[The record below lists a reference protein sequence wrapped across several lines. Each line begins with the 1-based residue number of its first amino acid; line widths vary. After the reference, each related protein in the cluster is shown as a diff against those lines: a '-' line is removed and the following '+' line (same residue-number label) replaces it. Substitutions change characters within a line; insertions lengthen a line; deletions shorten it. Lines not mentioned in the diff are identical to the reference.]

1 MHMRYLPTCRETW
14 IIAGEGLHGSKEYEK
29 IRKNFRYEE
38 EFFGKE
44 EFFSKNDFFCREV
57 FFPYLVY

>member
-29 IRKNFRYEE
+29 NRKNFRYEE

-44 EFFSKNDFFCREV
+44 DFFSKKDFFCREV
-57 FFPYLVY
+57 FFTYLVY